1 MIYLYRQ
8 HITTTVECN
17 TNVDCHGASD
27 SCVQNVCHCGLNER
41 YTGRTYTCK
50 MGLCHCGRNS
60 ECSETQLCSNGKCQS
75 MSQIFVIINLK
86 TFMYKIFFSNFAKL
100 YQ

>member
-17 TNVDCHGASD
+17 TNADCHGASD
-27 SCVQNVCHCGLNER
+27 SCLQNVCHCGLNER
-41 YTGRTYTCK
+41 CSGRTYTCK

-75 MSQIFVIINLK
+75 MSQILVIIDLK
-86 TFMYKIFFSNFAKL
+86 TFMYKIFI
-100 YQ
+100 